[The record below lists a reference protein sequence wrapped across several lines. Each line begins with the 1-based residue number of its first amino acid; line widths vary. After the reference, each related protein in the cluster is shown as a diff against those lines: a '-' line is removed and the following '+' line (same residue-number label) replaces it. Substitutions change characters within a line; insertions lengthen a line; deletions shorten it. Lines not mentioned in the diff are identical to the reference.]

1 MDLNTSFDKMA
12 NDVIL
17 LVPKKDK
24 LEAREIFFNYKKL
37 HPHLFVAD
45 VEQFEKEQEALYEKL
60 AAEEDGKRDRD
71 CKYNFKKLLESM
83 VVEDNPEIIN
93 MNPQSCTELFGT
105 IKGLQKSSKINTKR
119 SIIDIL
125 QIATLIQQSKI
136 TYKRKYAHLLKE
148 IGYSKSYGSFMI
160 RFLKLVERYPDLRN
174 ITTTISFIYHNI
186 QINEDNIHN
195 FFSPALTTNN

>member
-1 MDLNTSFDKMA
+1 MDVNTSFDKMA
-12 NDVIL
+12 NDVLL

-71 CKYNFKKLLESM
+71 CKYIFKKLLESM

-93 MNPQSCTELFGT
+93 MNPQSYIELIET
-105 IKGLQKSSKINTKR
+105 IKGLQKSSEINTKR
-119 SIIDIL
+119 SFINIL
-125 QIATLIQQSKI
+125 QIATLIQQSEL
-136 TYKRKYAHLLKE
+136 TRENAHLLKE
-148 IGYSKSYGSFMI
+148 IGYSKSYGSFII

-174 ITTTISFIYHNI
+174 TTTTISFIYHKI
-186 QINEDNIHN
+186 QIIEDNIHN
-195 FFSPALTTNN
+195 FFSPAPTTNN